1 MDRLSQFEE
10 EWQNNQHGS
19 SQRGSQQQQQQQH
32 DDSQQSIAKSKSS
45 SVSTK
50 SSKTKQNIISSKATI
65 FSSSRTH
72 STSGTPET
80 GALTSSSG
88 KSSKGSFLNSRM
100 PSSSNKRNPPST
112 PSQDEYDESVI
123 TTESQTPTTTPNRV
137 SSVYHDDSTN
147 GYDGIDDEEIITNL
161 FDRKGYCVQHPT
173 VQLRKKKLFGGWNI
187 LMTNCPDCCMEE
199 MRRLKRVSKQKK
211 AVARASRKCDEKN
224 KSKKLS
230 TKKKKAAQRDTMP
243 MNSNNSSVG
252 QRERSRS
259 RSRKDNTP
267 FAATT
272 NAKMDV
278 RRSRSKSKSRQEGK
292 LQQDYNP
299 SNNFAASTATFE
311 FVIPDDVHSAITSS
325 RSPAMEETM
334 HKSISSKKSKRSVK
348 SARTEYSA
356 KTGKSEK
363 SGRTTRTSTSGKS
376 ISTTGQ
382 YSRGMQ
388 GKGCS
393 SSTKKQETNT
403 RSRSSSSR
411 GRSSSSKRETST
423 TRGGGRRRGSSRS
436 QDRSKSR
443 VRSKSRQSARLL
455 VAKMPYIDQYNR
467 EGSYTGEINE
477 HGQPNGRGSLMYTNG
492 TVFEGKWKE
501 GYCNEMEGIH
511 IAAATTSSNGGK
523 RQQQQQQQHGRVSD
537 MKWSDVNGFSGLY
550 SGEVNSLG
558 IPDGAGLMHYSN
570 GVVEEGLFCNGV
582 YQPPTTGPSIDNGYG
597 GVPCENG
604 RRAPSSSMS
613 VWSLKSSPTMANVQ
627 GGPGVLAGRKNST
640 GASSGRGAPSSVHLG
655 PSGHINR

>member
-1 MDRLSQFEE
+1 M
-10 EWQNNQHGS
+10 
-19 SQRGSQQQQQQQH
+19 
-32 DDSQQSIAKSKSS
+32 
-45 SVSTK
+45 STK
-50 SSKTKQNIISSKATI
+50 SSRTKQILSSKATVL
-65 FSSSRTH
+65 SSSRTH

-88 KSSKGSFLNSRM
+88 KSSKGSFLKSRM
-100 PSSSNKRNPPST
+100 SSNKRNPPST
-112 PSQDEYDESVI
+112 PPQEEYYESVA
-123 TTESQTPTTTPNRV
+123 TSESLSPATPNRV
-137 SSVYHDDSTN
+137 SSSGHDDSTS
-147 GYDGIDDEEIITNL
+147 GHGIDDEEIITNL

-187 LMTNCPDCCMEE
+187 MMTNCPDCCMEE

-211 AVARASRKCDEKN
+211 AVARASRKNEEK
-224 KSKKLS
+224 KSKLS
-230 TKKKKAAQRDTMP
+230 KKKKRENMP
-243 MNSNNSSVG
+243 MNNNQSG

-267 FAATT
+267 VAAT
-272 NAKMDV
+272 NAKTDA
-278 RRSRSKSKSRQEGK
+278 RRSKSKSKSRQEASTFETS
-292 LQQDYNP
+292 NA

-325 RSPAMEETM
+325 RSPALEETM

-348 SARTEYSA
+348 SVRTEHSA
-356 KTGKSEK
+356 KTGKSER
-363 SGRTTRTSTSGKS
+363 SGRTTRTSKSQKS
-376 ISTTGQ
+376 ISTGQ

-388 GKGCS
+388 GKGGS
-393 SSTKKQETNT
+393 ISKQDKQTK
-403 RSRSSSSR
+403 SRSSSR
-411 GRSSSSKRETST
+411 GRSSSSKRETT
-423 TRGGGRRRGSSRS
+423 TKERRGSSRS

-443 VRSKSRQSARLL
+443 VRSKSQSARLL
-455 VAKMPYIDQYNR
+455 VAKMPYKDQYNR

-477 HGQPNGRGSLMYTNG
+477 HGQPNGRGSLTYNNG
-492 TVFEGKWKE
+492 TVFEGRWKE

-511 IAAATTSSNGGK
+511 ISTNNATTSSNGGK
-523 RQQQQQQQHGRVSD
+523 KQQQQHGQVSD

-597 GVPCENG
+597 GIPSENG

-640 GASSGRGAPSSVHLG
+640 GASSGRGAPTSVHLG